1 MQQHKV
7 TIDLDTI
14 TKELDALKDERA
26 RFKFEL
32 SKIEKDI
39 EVREMQL
46 SALLGQMNVSSMD
59 YGVYSFGIK
68 EVSRTALDQ
77 KLLKEKYPEQYE
89 ACYVTKVSEKFEFKI
104 NNK

>member
-1 MQQHKV
+1 MPHKV

-14 TKELDALKDERA
+14 TKELDQLKDERA

-39 EVREMQL
+39 EIREMQL

-68 EVSRTALDQ
+68 KVSRTALDQ
-77 KLLKEKYPEQYE
+77 KLLKEKYPKQYE
-89 ACYVTKVSEKFEFKI
+89 DCYVTKISEKFEFKI
-104 NNK
+104 NK

>member
-46 SALLGQMNVSSMD
+46 SALLGQ
-59 YGVYSFGIK
+59 
-68 EVSRTALDQ
+68 
-77 KLLKEKYPEQYE
+77 
-89 ACYVTKVSEKFEFKI
+89 
-104 NNK
+104 

>member
-1 MQQHKV
+1 MPHKV

-14 TKELDALKDERA
+14 TKELDQLKDERA

-77 KLLKEKYPEQYE
+77 KLLKEKFPEQYD
-89 ACYVTKVSEKFEFKI
+89 ACYITKTSEKFEFKI
-104 NNK
+104 NK

>member
-1 MQQHKV
+1 MPHKV
-7 TIDLDTI
+7 EIDLDTI
-14 TKELDALKDERA
+14 TKELDNLKDERA

-46 SALLGQMNVSSMD
+46 SALLGQMNVSSID

-77 KLLKEKYPEQYE
+77 KLLKALWLGFY
-89 ACYVTKVSEKFEFKI
+89 KI
-104 NNK
+104 HPLPRKKKPSPLAL